1 MLIVGLTLF
10 CVLVFQDRMGLPLQL
25 VGPWLGG

>member
-1 MLIVGLTLF
+1 MLTVGLTLF
-10 CVLVFQDRMGLPLQL
+10 CVLVFRIGLGLPLKL